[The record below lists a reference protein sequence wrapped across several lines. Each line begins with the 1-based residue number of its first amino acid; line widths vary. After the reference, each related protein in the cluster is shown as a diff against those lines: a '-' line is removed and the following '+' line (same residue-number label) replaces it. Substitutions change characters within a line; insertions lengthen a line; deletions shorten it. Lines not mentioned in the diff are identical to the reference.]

1 MCTSHLTY
9 LTIFYIT
16 SLLGTS
22 SWRGGS
28 RGYERTSRADV
39 IQMLGRAGRQG
50 LDDTGVAV
58 IMTSR
63 EDQEYYADVSLNA
76 EIVESKLQTHL
87 VEGTFSSYTL

>member
-1 MCTSHLTY
+1 
-9 LTIFYIT
+9 
-16 SLLGTS
+16 
-22 SWRGGS
+22 
-28 RGYERTSRADV
+28 
-39 IQMLGRAGRQG
+39 MLGRAGRQG

-87 VEGTFSSYTL
+87 VEGNFSSYMLCFYLIERTKQRSYRLFY